1 MELWQGNEVVTANL
15 NKAQLIGFLGEDP
28 KSADMQR
35 GGTVVTLSVGT
46 TEYWKEQGSG
56 ERKSATEWHRVVIFN
71 EALGKTA
78 MSYLRKGSAVY
89 VEGTIR
95 SRRYTDRHQVE
106 RKVTEIVV
114 PKFGGSIGLMDRRRD
129 NAGGRADADRGPA
142 GIDQQPDLDDEVPF

>member
-35 GGTVVTLSVGT
+35 GGSVVTLNVGT

-95 SRRYTDRHQVE
+95 SRRYTDREQVE

-114 PKFGGSIGLMDRRRD
+114 PKFGGDLKLMDRRRD
-129 NAGGRADADRGPA
+129 GAGGADADRSRPA
-142 GIDQQPDLDDEVPF
+142 GDQQPDLDDHVPF

>member
-1 MELWQGNEVVTANL
+1 MTANL

-35 GGTVVTLSVGT
+35 GGSVVTLSVGT

-71 EALGKTA
+71 EPLGKTA

-95 SRRYTDRHQVE
+95 SRLNKPLLWSAHNHITT
-106 RKVTEIVV
+106 VTLELN
-114 PKFGGSIGLMDRRRD
+114 FLH
-129 NAGGRADADRGPA
+129 
-142 GIDQQPDLDDEVPF
+142 GIPL